1 MGEMV
6 SLFLPRG
13 LFFSKDK
20 VENRY
25 NLTLDESR
33 VINILRTSMI
43 ILVIYAHSLNFLGV
57 ANAREPGALRIVHKV
72 LFAILQRGGGVA
84 GLVLFYSISAILLF
98 RKPFTFISN
107 GKKKFFSLVVPYFL
121 WNSFWIVVVYLIQL
135 NTKFR
140 AATLSGIAGLHGK
153 PIDHWGLSNWVN
165 AYIGLGDKWMPFL
178 YPFWFVKDLIVLN
191 LLAVIIKFVV
201 DRFPIPSII
210 GLVLIVVFRP
220 ELYIVRYYSLV
231 AFVIGYLIV
240 KYKISLSAV
249 KKVPYFIL
257 VFSLFVGYALSFVHK
272 TYLLGFLIASIA
284 MYMILL
290 RLAFFAVGRKK
301 ICNWFM
307 ILSRFSFLAF
317 AFHEYTISLISYCI
331 EYFIPPSYTVRFLE
345 FLFLPAFAILMCAG
359 LYALLS
365 KTNVMKTLTGGR

>member
-1 MGEMV
+1 M
-6 SLFLPRG
+6 FLSCEP
-13 LFFSKDK
+13 FFSKNK

-43 ILVIYAHSLNFLGV
+43 IFVIYAHSLNLLGIV
-57 ANAREPGALRIVHKV
+57 NAHEPRVLRIIHKV
-72 LFAILQRGGGVA
+72 IFAILQRGGGVA

-121 WNSFWIVVVYLIQL
+121 WNSFWIAVIYLMQL
-135 NTKFR
+135 NAKFR
-140 AATLSGIAGLHGK
+140 AASLSGIAGLHGR
-153 PIDHWGLSNWVN
+153 PIDHWGLWNWVN
-165 AYIGLGDKWMPFL
+165 AYIGLGGKWMPFL

-201 DRFPIPSII
+201 DRFPVPSII

-220 ELYIVRYYSLV
+220 ELYIVRCYSLV

-240 KYKISLSAV
+240 KYRVPLSSV
-249 KKVPYFIL
+249 KKIACPIL
-257 VFSLFVGYALSFVHK
+257 VFALFVGYVLTFVHG
-272 TYLLGFLIASIA
+272 TYLLGSLVASIA
-284 MYMILL
+284 MYMVLL

-307 ILSRFSFLAF
+307 SLSRFSFLAF
-317 AFHEYTISLISYCI
+317 AFHEYTISLIAYCI
-331 EYFIPPSYTVRFLE
+331 GCFIPLSYAVRFLE
-345 FLFLPAFAILMCAG
+345 FLLLPVVVILMCAG
-359 LYALLS
+359 LSVLLS
-365 KTNVMKTLTGGR
+365 KTNVMKILTGGR